1 MKQSWQISPRNAGIG
16 LLAWLAVTNIL
27 VWLVYVTDW
36 WILKVPLFLCI
47 VFLPGSAI
55 LRILKIVLRTSTV
68 AVLYSFGLS
77 VLVLMLSG
85 LATNQLLY
93 MIGIDR
99 PLELTGILSV
109 WDSITALCIG
119 VSTCLHHRP
128 FYLTRPSSRA
138 ALKYTI
144 TLSLLS
150 TLLPVGAVLGAF
162 RLNNGGDALVSEMT
176 LCYAA
181 GLIILVF
188 LLRQRLT
195 DQVLAWFI
203 FSVGLA
209 ILLMTSM
216 RGWDIVG
223 HDIERE
229 FRVYSLTHLYGHWN
243 IGLDRSPYNACL
255 SITILPEMFAK
266 MLHVSGLVVFKGILQ
281 VVFATCPVVLY
292 VLLRQ
297 YTSKLGALMG
307 SMLFVCYPT
316 FINDSAML
324 TRQAVAYVF
333 FALALLVL
341 SNRAQK
347 NRYKALF
354 LLCASGAI
362 LSHYSTAYMF
372 VGLFSVAVACK
383 QSIRWWQRRR
393 NEYAPALKQGTV
405 LSPLFAVLLL
415 LMTFLW
421 YTQITATSGG
431 LTTTIHSSLINIP
444 KLFSGDS
451 NNKSSD
457 TSSAL
462 FFSAHKTQADLYQSY
477 ISVSQ
482 SPKDSSSLANTL
494 QYSPELTSD
503 NLPLT
508 RIGKVA
514 NSIGISSSLITGLR
528 QNFAKALQLLALF
541 GVSYMAYRSWKK
553 KPDRLNLDFI
563 CLNVSGLVLLL
574 LMVILPVLSI
584 NYGILRAFQ
593 QTLIFLTLPIVLLLA
608 WLSQWLRGWMR
619 TTLAASGTV
628 LLFLLFTGFFAQIL
642 GGTSPSLTM
651 NNKGLY
657 YGLYYSSRA
666 DSQSFV
672 WLKEHLPKTSS
683 VRAANFNR
691 AAMHDPNYPFSKAGV
706 LPLQVN
712 ANEYAYLDNAQVR
725 TQRFYTYYD
734 SSPLVMT
741 FPLNYYEQTKNQ
753 VYSTSSTRV
762 YK

>member
-1 MKQSWQISPRNAGIG
+1 
-16 LLAWLAVTNIL
+16 
-27 VWLVYVTDW
+27 
-36 WILKVPLFLCI
+36 
-47 VFLPGSAI
+47 
-55 LRILKIVLRTSTV
+55 
-68 AVLYSFGLS
+68 
-77 VLVLMLSG
+77 
-85 LATNQLLY
+85 
-93 MIGIDR
+93 
-99 PLELTGILSV
+99 
-109 WDSITALCIG
+109 
-119 VSTCLHHRP
+119 
-128 FYLTRPSSRA
+128 
-138 ALKYTI
+138 
-144 TLSLLS
+144 
-150 TLLPVGAVLGAF
+150 
-162 RLNNGGDALVSEMT
+162 
-176 LCYAA
+176 
-181 GLIILVF
+181 
-188 LLRQRLT
+188 
-195 DQVLAWFI
+195 
-203 FSVGLA
+203 
-209 ILLMTSM
+209 
-216 RGWDIVG
+216 
-223 HDIERE
+223 
-229 FRVYSLTHLYGHWN
+229 
-243 IGLDRSPYNACL
+243 
-255 SITILPEMFAK
+255 MFAK

-593 QTLIFLTLPIVLLLA
+593 
-608 WLSQWLRGWMR
+608 
-619 TTLAASGTV
+619 
-628 LLFLLFTGFFAQIL
+628 
-642 GGTSPSLTM
+642 
-651 NNKGLY
+651 
-657 YGLYYSSRA
+657 
-666 DSQSFV
+666 
-672 WLKEHLPKTSS
+672 
-683 VRAANFNR
+683 
-691 AAMHDPNYPFSKAGV
+691 
-706 LPLQVN
+706 
-712 ANEYAYLDNAQVR
+712 
-725 TQRFYTYYD
+725 
-734 SSPLVMT
+734 
-741 FPLNYYEQTKNQ
+741 
-753 VYSTSSTRV
+753 
-762 YK
+762 

>member
-162 RLNNGGDALVSEMT
+162 RLNNGGDALVSELT

-255 SITILPEMFAK
+255 SITILP
-266 MLHVSGLVVFKGILQ
+266 
-281 VVFATCPVVLY
+281 
-292 VLLRQ
+292 
-297 YTSKLGALMG
+297 
-307 SMLFVCYPT
+307 
-316 FINDSAML
+316 
-324 TRQAVAYVF
+324 
-333 FALALLVL
+333 
-341 SNRAQK
+341 
-347 NRYKALF
+347 
-354 LLCASGAI
+354 
-362 LSHYSTAYMF
+362 
-372 VGLFSVAVACK
+372 
-383 QSIRWWQRRR
+383 
-393 NEYAPALKQGTV
+393 
-405 LSPLFAVLLL
+405 
-415 LMTFLW
+415 
-421 YTQITATSGG
+421 
-431 LTTTIHSSLINIP
+431 
-444 KLFSGDS
+444 
-451 NNKSSD
+451 
-457 TSSAL
+457 
-462 FFSAHKTQADLYQSY
+462 
-477 ISVSQ
+477 
-482 SPKDSSSLANTL
+482 
-494 QYSPELTSD
+494 
-503 NLPLT
+503 
-508 RIGKVA
+508 
-514 NSIGISSSLITGLR
+514 
-528 QNFAKALQLLALF
+528 
-541 GVSYMAYRSWKK
+541 
-553 KPDRLNLDFI
+553 
-563 CLNVSGLVLLL
+563 
-574 LMVILPVLSI
+574 
-584 NYGILRAFQ
+584 
-593 QTLIFLTLPIVLLLA
+593 
-608 WLSQWLRGWMR
+608 
-619 TTLAASGTV
+619 
-628 LLFLLFTGFFAQIL
+628 
-642 GGTSPSLTM
+642 
-651 NNKGLY
+651 
-657 YGLYYSSRA
+657 
-666 DSQSFV
+666 
-672 WLKEHLPKTSS
+672 
-683 VRAANFNR
+683 
-691 AAMHDPNYPFSKAGV
+691 
-706 LPLQVN
+706 
-712 ANEYAYLDNAQVR
+712 
-725 TQRFYTYYD
+725 
-734 SSPLVMT
+734 
-741 FPLNYYEQTKNQ
+741 
-753 VYSTSSTRV
+753 
-762 YK
+762 